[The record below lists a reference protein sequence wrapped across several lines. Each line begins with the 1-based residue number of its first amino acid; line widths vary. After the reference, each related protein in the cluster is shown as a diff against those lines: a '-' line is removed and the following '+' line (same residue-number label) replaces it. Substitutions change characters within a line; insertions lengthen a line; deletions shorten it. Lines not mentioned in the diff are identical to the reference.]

1 MRSWLGVVFVGVLA
15 CAGLPRDATGQS
27 PGTVQARQ
35 GAALYEQHCALC
47 HGADGRGGQGF
58 PRPIWGAGHDLG
70 KFGTAKGLHDYVL
83 ALMPFDDPAK
93 LDNSQKLAVVA
104 FMLERN
110 ATLPPGTEL
119 SAADAAR
126 VAIK

>member
-1 MRSWLGVVFVGVLA
+1 MRGWIGIAAVSVLLVAGV
-15 CAGLPRDATGQS
+15 PRGATGQT
-27 PGTVQARQ
+27 PGTEQARQ
-35 GAALYEQHCALC
+35 GAAHYQQHCALC

-70 KFGTAKGLHDYVL
+70 KFGTAKGLHDYLL

-93 LDNSQKLAVVA
+93 LDSSQKLAVVA